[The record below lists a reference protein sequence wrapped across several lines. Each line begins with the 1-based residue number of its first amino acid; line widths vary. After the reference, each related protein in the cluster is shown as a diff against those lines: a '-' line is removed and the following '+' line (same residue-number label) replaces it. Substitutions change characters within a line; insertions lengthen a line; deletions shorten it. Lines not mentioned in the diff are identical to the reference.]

1 MPIEDLLH
9 PLVGAYTRS
18 PQWLKSSLGGVY
30 AHLPVAWRY
39 GARYGEFE
47 AETRLVDPQAFN
59 PKTIMPGY
67 YKTKGLNLV
76 LGEFRD
82 RPIYSAQ
89 QIEDVV
95 SYLAQMT
102 EEQR

>member
-47 AETRLVDPQAFN
+47 AETRLVDPQAIAAA
-59 PKTIMPGY
+59 IMAAY
-67 YKTKGLNLV
+67 H
-76 LGEFRD
+76 LGPSSALARWARTEASAAKMAERWAEF
-82 RPIYSAQ
+82 
-89 QIEDVV
+89 
-95 SYLAQMT
+95 LASVASPQ
-102 EEQR
+102 